1 MALSVKNRAPVL
13 GITGAPAI
21 SNSRLGDTPR
31 LPYLLMQGSGQAGRC
46 SAQAE
51 IWKSA
56 SEPHRTNA
64 VIEHALI
71 KLQATP
77 DAYFVLFA
85 ACRILPLKAAT
96 PTPGAKTSSPLAT
109 PTTLANSQRDF
120 EGMITPTDDVCFTPE
135 SGHQEALLGCPLCA
149 NKRRT
154 ALQQNS
160 SPSGQRIVVLLLQ
173 FDIQLPLNDHWERER
188 KC

>member
-1 MALSVKNRAPVL
+1 MALSVKNRAPVP
-13 GITGAPAI
+13 GGSGAPAI

-64 VIEHALI
+64 VIERALI

-77 DAYFVLFA
+77 DAYFVLSA
-85 ACRILPLKAAT
+85 ACRILPLKA
-96 PTPGAKTSSPLAT
+96 
-109 PTTLANSQRDF
+109 
-120 EGMITPTDDVCFTPE
+120 
-135 SGHQEALLGCPLCA
+135 
-149 NKRRT
+149 RRPPRGPKFCSRAET
-154 ALQQNS
+154 CKW
-160 SPSGQRIVVLLLQ
+160 PR
-173 FDIQLPLNDHWERER
+173 
-188 KC
+188 